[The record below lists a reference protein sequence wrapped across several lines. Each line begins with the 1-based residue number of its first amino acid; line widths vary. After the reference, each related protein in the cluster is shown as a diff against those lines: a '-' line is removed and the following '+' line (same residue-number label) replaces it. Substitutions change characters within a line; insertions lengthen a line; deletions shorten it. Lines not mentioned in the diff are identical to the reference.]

1 MQQRSDFFI
10 MDSIKT
16 QRALG
21 LMSSSSLEGVN
32 VAVISTDGID
42 VYDFG
47 PSFKVP
53 YDDALRERLRSLLGK
68 RPDGEAAEEIAAAE
82 RELTAFNA
90 EIVRDVISAYDE
102 KIDVIGF
109 HGLTLLHQ
117 PAEHYTC
124 QIGDGDMLAEL
135 TGIKVVNR
143 FRNTDVA
150 AGGQGAPLSPVYH
163 AALAAKF
170 EKPVCFVNIGGISSL
185 TWIGSN
191 GELLAFDTG
200 PGNAAVDDW
209 VLKHGGMHM
218 DYNGK
223 LAITGAIDGHV
234 LASLMRHK
242 YFGLYPPKS
251 VDRNLFQDKL
261 EHLEALSL
269 ADGAATAT
277 AFVAESIAYSLAM
290 YVPEAPKE
298 VIICGGGAC
307 NPTLLRFLRQRLE
320 HIDVKTAEEA
330 GWKSN
335 ALEPQAFAFMAVRR
349 LNMLPASFPAT
360 TGVPEPLICGQIH
373 EPPAAM

>member
-1 MQQRSDFFI
+1 

-90 EIVRDVISAYDE
+90 EIIRDVISAYDE
-102 KIDVIGF
+102 NIDVIGF

-170 EKPVCFVNIGGISSL
+170 ENRFVCKYRRNFQPDL
-185 TWIGSN
+185 
-191 GELLAFDTG
+191 
-200 PGNAAVDDW
+200 DW
-209 VLKHGGMHM
+209 
-218 DYNGK
+218 
-223 LAITGAIDGHV
+223 
-234 LASLMRHK
+234 
-242 YFGLYPPKS
+242 
-251 VDRNLFQDKL
+251 
-261 EHLEALSL
+261 
-269 ADGAATAT
+269 
-277 AFVAESIAYSLAM
+277 
-290 YVPEAPKE
+290 
-298 VIICGGGAC
+298 
-307 NPTLLRFLRQRLE
+307 
-320 HIDVKTAEEA
+320 
-330 GWKSN
+330 
-335 ALEPQAFAFMAVRR
+335 
-349 LNMLPASFPAT
+349 
-360 TGVPEPLICGQIH
+360 
-373 EPPAAM
+373 

>member
-1 MQQRSDFFI
+1 

-102 KIDVIGF
+102 NIDVIGF

-135 TGIKVVNR
+135 T
-143 FRNTDVA
+143 RNKGCQPFSQHGCCRRR
-150 AGGQGAPLSPVYH
+150 AGG
-163 AALAAKF
+163 
-170 EKPVCFVNIGGISSL
+170 
-185 TWIGSN
+185 
-191 GELLAFDTG
+191 
-200 PGNAAVDDW
+200 
-209 VLKHGGMHM
+209 
-218 DYNGK
+218 
-223 LAITGAIDGHV
+223 
-234 LASLMRHK
+234 
-242 YFGLYPPKS
+242 
-251 VDRNLFQDKL
+251 
-261 EHLEALSL
+261 
-269 ADGAATAT
+269 T
-277 AFVAESIAYSLAM
+277 AFAGLSR
-290 YVPEAPKE
+290 
-298 VIICGGGAC
+298 
-307 NPTLLRFLRQRLE
+307 RFGCK
-320 HIDVKTAEEA
+320 I
-330 GWKSN
+330 
-335 ALEPQAFAFMAVRR
+335 
-349 LNMLPASFPAT
+349 
-360 TGVPEPLICGQIH
+360 
-373 EPPAAM
+373 